1 MPISIVQCTD
11 LSAEVC
17 EALGALPTNGNA
29 TGATLL
35 VGADCQLYTLPPTPV
50 DLNVTSFSVSGND
63 LVLTDQDGDTY
74 TIPLN
79 SLVQVNDCDGNPINF
94 ATTGIATCQNV
105 TDAIQTAFETTAT
118 DCAGAVIDLTTT
130 PIATCANLQDPAL
143 LCDTIQSM
151 PFDAA
156 ALTPAAEILVLT
168 PDCHRANIG
177 TIGASLG
184 ALDCAG
190 DPLNLTGASLAQC
203 ADVAALQAQIDALT
217 TTINNILAA
226 LANTDTLTDCNGNV
240 LATYIVG

>member
-1 MPISIVQCTD
+1 MPISIVQCAD

-50 DLNVTSFSVSGND
+50 DLNVTSFQVVGSD
-63 LVLTDQDGDTY
+63 LILTDQDGDTY

-79 SLVQVNDCDGNPINF
+79 SLVQVNDCNGAPINF

-105 TDAIQTAFETTAT
+105 NDSIQTAFQTTAT

-130 PIATCANLQDPAL
+130 QIATCANLTDPAI
-143 LCDTIQSM
+143 LCDTIGLM
-151 PFDAA
+151 PFDSAP
-156 ALTPAAEILVLT
+156 LTPTAEILVLT

-184 ALDCAG
+184 VMDCAG
-190 DPLNLTGASLAQC
+190 APLDLTGASLAQC
-203 ADVAALQAQIDALT
+203 TDVAALQAQIDTLT
-217 TTINNILAA
+217 TTINNILTA
-226 LANTDTLTDCNGNV
+226 LANTDTLTDCDGNV